1 MFNCT
6 GLEYDQIG
14 RVLIISTWWLV
25 RDWDIY
31 FEDPLLCL
39 SSVFFLSALLS
50 SFFGF
55 FYMTYILEQLFF
67 LYTSITLIM
76 QPSLII
82 LFCFILFL
90 SAILLFIFYVNMCLV
105 NFFLVALSLIKIV
118 LFHLFTCC
126 SLVVQIKVLLMAV
139 KGF

>member
-1 MFNCT
+1 
-6 GLEYDQIG
+6 
-14 RVLIISTWWLV
+14 
-25 RDWDIY
+25 
-31 FEDPLLCL
+31 
-39 SSVFFLSALLS
+39 
-50 SFFGF
+50 
-55 FYMTYILEQLFF
+55 MTYILEQLFF